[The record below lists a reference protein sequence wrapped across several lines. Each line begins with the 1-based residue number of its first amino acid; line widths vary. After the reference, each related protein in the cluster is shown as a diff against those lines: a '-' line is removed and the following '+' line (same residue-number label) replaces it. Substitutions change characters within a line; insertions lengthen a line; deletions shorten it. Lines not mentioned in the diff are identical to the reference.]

1 MYLTIIILPL
11 LSSLVSGFLGRK
23 VGVTG
28 SQIITC
34 GSLIVTS
41 ILITIA
47 FYEVGICGSP
57 VNIEIINW
65 LDIEILNISWSFY
78 FDQLTVSL
86 GLAVIYCSTL
96 IHIYSVDYLSTDP
109 HIQRFFAY
117 LSAFTAGMLVL
128 ICGGNFLVMFVG
140 WESIGVASYLL
151 INFYFTRIQ
160 ANKAAILAFT
170 MNRGGDM
177 LMSIGFFAIFSIF
190 GSLNYSEIFSLVPF
204 INETTI
210 TIISL
215 FLLGGA
221 LAKSANIPLHSWL
234 PGSMEAP
241 TPVSALLHA
250 ATLVTAG
257 IYLLIRISPIL
268 EYSSTALLVITI
280 IGSTTAFIAAT
291 SGLLANDLKRIIAFS
306 TISQLGYM
314 MMAIGLSQYNVAL
327 MHTVN
332 HAFFKALLFLGA
344 GAVIHSFAD
353 QQDIRKMGGLI
364 KFLPFTYSVMLT
376 GSLSLL
382 ATPYLTGFYSK
393 DLILELAYG
402 QYNFSGIYAY
412 ILGSITA
419 GITAFY
425 SFRLIS
431 LVFLTTPNGNKQSYI
446 NYCLP
451 PHHSKG
457 GGVACPAK
465 AGSLS
470 LTRLRRGFFPAFGG
484 CFAGAE
490 EKLNF
495 IVILPLLLLALF
507 SIFFGFVFSD
517 LFVGM
522 GSDFFQ
528 NSIFMLPKNISLIE
542 AEFSL
547 FPPLMGPAL
556 AGSYSF
562 PFGDAP
568 GCLSLAQGG
577 SYNIFIKLL
586 PAILSFTGALS
597 AIILYHLPFG
607 LFLINLTNNK
617 IGRNIYA
624 FLNGKYYFDVIY
636 NHFIIQSGLKLG
648 YNISKEIDR
657 GAIELL
663 GPYGLSNYFY
673 NAGKNLA
680 KLDTGVITTYSLYIT
695 IALISLLFILFYP
708 ALALATNNLPW
719 LTNPQSLEE
728 IRLFIIY
735 ITSAL
740 IVLSPS
746 IVPCEA
752 TRLLP

>member
-1 MYLTIIILPL
+1 MYLSIIILPL
-11 LSSLVSGFLGRK
+11 LGSIVSGFLGRK
-23 VGVTG
+23 IGVTG

-34 GSLIVTS
+34 TSLIIS
-41 ILITIA
+41 SLLISIA

-57 VNIEIINW
+57 VSIDIISW
-65 LDIEILNISWSFY
+65 LDIELLSISWYFY

-86 GLAVIYCSTL
+86 GLAVLYCSTL

-109 HIQRFFAY
+109 HNQRFFSY

-128 ICGGNFLVMFVG
+128 ICGGNFFVMFVG
-140 WESIGVASYLL
+140 WEAIGVVSYLL

-160 ANKAAILAFT
+160 SNKAAMLAFT

-177 LMSIGFFAIFSIF
+177 LMSVGFFAIFSIF
-190 GSLNYSEIFSLVPF
+190 GSLNYSEVFTLVPYL
-204 INETTI
+204 NETAI
-210 TIISL
+210 TIIAL
-215 FLLGGA
+215 LLLGGA

-268 EYSSTALLVITI
+268 EFSGSVLLIITLIGSSTA
-280 IGSTTAFIAAT
+280 FFAAT
-291 SGLLANDLKRIIAFS
+291 CGLLQNDLKRIIAFS

-402 QYNFSGIYAY
+402 QYSFSGMYAF

-431 LVFLTTPNGNKQSYI
+431 LVFLTTANGQKESYL
-446 NYCLP
+446 NS
-451 PHHSKG
+451 HESKI
-457 GGVACPAK
+457 A
-465 AGSLS
+465 
-470 LTRLRRGFFPAFGG
+470 T
-484 CFAGAE
+484 
-490 EKLNF
+490 
-495 IVILPLLLLALF
+495 IIPLLILAIF
-507 SIFFGFVFSD
+507 SIFFGFIFSD
-517 LFVGM
+517 LFVGI
-522 GSDFFQ
+522 GNDFFA
-528 NSIFMLPKNISLIE
+528 NSIFTHPNNISIVE

-547 FPPLMGPAL
+547 NP
-556 AGSYSF
+556 
-562 PFGDAP
+562 
-568 GCLSLAQGG
+568 
-577 SYNIFIKLL
+577 IIKLL
-586 PAILSFTGALS
+586 PAILSLFGAAL
-597 AIILYHLPFG
+597 AIYMYHIQPQ
-607 LFLINLTNNK
+607 FLINLTFTLKDHQNK
-617 IGRNIYA
+617 LGSAANLNGNDYANSISYIGKSIYT
-624 FLNGKYYFDVIY
+624 FLNGKYFFDAIY
-636 NHFIIQSGLKLG
+636 NQYLVVNGLKLG
-648 YNISKEIDR
+648 YTISKEIDR

-663 GPYGLSNYFY
+663 GPYGLSNYL
-673 NAGKNLA
+673 NNTGKNLA
-680 KLDTGVITTYSLYIT
+680 KLDTGIITTYSLYIT
-695 IALISLLFILFYP
+695 LGLLVLLFLVFAPLFFNTP
-708 ALALATNNLPW
+708 NLD
-719 LTNPQSLEE
+719 EFK
-728 IRLFIIY
+728 LFIIY
-735 ITSAL
+735 FASAFY
-740 IVLSPS
+740 VLSP
-746 IVPCEA
+746 A
-752 TRLLP
+752 TNNKNIK

>member
-1 MYLTIIILPL
+1 MINLT
-11 LSSLVSGFLGRK
+11 
-23 VGVTG
+23 
-28 SQIITC
+28 
-34 GSLIVTS
+34 
-41 ILITIA
+41 
-47 FYEVGICGSP
+47 
-57 VNIEIINW
+57 
-65 LDIEILNISWSFY
+65 
-78 FDQLTVSL
+78 
-86 GLAVIYCSTL
+86 AV
-96 IHIYSVDYLSTDP
+96 

-140 WESIGVASYLL
+140 WEAIGVVSYLL

-160 ANKAAILAFT
+160 SNKAAILAFT

-204 INETTI
+204 INDITI

-215 FLLGGA
+215 LLLGGA

-257 IYLLIRISPIL
+257 IYLLIRVSPIL

-353 QQDIRKMGGLI
+353 QQDVRKMGGLI

-393 DLILELAYG
+393 DLILELAFG

-412 ILGSITA
+412 ILGSLTA

-431 LVFLTTPNGNKQSYI
+431 LVFLTTPNGNKHSYL
-446 NYCLP
+446 N
-451 PHHSKG
+451 
-457 GGVACPAK
+457 
-465 AGSLS
+465 SLN
-470 LTRLRRGFFPAFGG
+470 GEG
-484 CFAGAE
+484 
-490 EKLNF
+490 EKLNL
-495 IVILPLLLLALF
+495 IVIFPLLILALF

-517 LFVGM
+517 LFIGI

-528 NSIFMLPKNISLIE
+528 NSIFMHPNNISLIE
-542 AEFSL
+542 AEFTTCSI
-547 FPPLMGPAL
+547 
-556 AGSYSF
+556 
-562 PFGDAP
+562 GDITTSSSN
-568 GCLSLAQGG
+568 LL
-577 SYNIFIKLL
+577 IKLL
-586 PAILSFTGALS
+586 PAILSFTGAFS
-597 AIILYHLPFG
+597 AIVLYHLPFG
-607 LFLINLTNNK
+607 FLLNNCCYEVTATNNK
-617 IGRNIYA
+617 LVACFQVASARNIYA

-636 NHFIIQSGLKLG
+636 NHFIFQAGFNLG
-648 YNISKEIDR
+648 YSISKELDR
-657 GAIELL
+657 GAIEFL

-673 NAGKNLA
+673 NAGKNLS

-695 IALISLLFILFYP
+695 IALISLLFILFSP
-708 ALALATNNLPW
+708 LILNNYSQLSETSSNY
-719 LTNPQSLEE
+719 LNSLEE

-740 IVLSPS
+740 IVFSPTYTSPS
-746 IVPCEA
+746 PSPSLQIK
-752 TRLLP
+752 

>member
-1 MYLTIIILPL
+1 MYLSIIILPL
-11 LSSLVSGFLGRK
+11 LGAAVSGFLGRK
-23 VGVTG
+23 VGITG

-34 GSLIVTS
+34 TSLILSS

-57 VNIEIINW
+57 VSIDLLSW

-86 GLAVIYCSTL
+86 GMAVIYCSTL

-109 HIQRFFAY
+109 HNQRFFAY
-117 LSAFTAGMLVL
+117 LSAFTAGMLIL
-128 ICGGNFLVMFVG
+128 ICGGNFFVMFVG
-140 WESIGVASYLL
+140 WEAIGVVSYLL
-151 INFYFTRIQ
+151 INYYFTRIQ
-160 ANKAAILAFT
+160 SNKAAILAFT

-177 LMSIGFFAIFSIF
+177 LMSIGFFAMFSIF
-190 GSLNYSEIFSLVPF
+190 GSLNYSDIFSLVPY
-204 INETTI
+204 INEVSI

-215 FLLGGA
+215 LLLGGA

-257 IYLLIRISPIL
+257 IYLLIRVSPIL
-268 EYSSTALLVITI
+268 EYSTTALLTITI
-280 IGSTTAFIAAT
+280 IGSTTAFFAAT

-344 GAVIHSFAD
+344 GAVIHSFHD
-353 QQDIRKMGGLI
+353 QQDVRKMGGLI
-364 KFLPFTYSVMLT
+364 KFLPFTYSVMLA

-393 DLILELAYG
+393 DLILELAFA
-402 QYNFSGIYAY
+402 QYSFSGMYAY

-431 LVFLTTPNGNKQSYI
+431 LVFLTVPNGNKQSYL
-446 NYCLP
+446 NS
-451 PHHSKG
+451 HESKI
-457 GGVACPAK
+457 A
-465 AGSLS
+465 
-470 LTRLRRGFFPAFGG
+470 T
-484 CFAGAE
+484 
-490 EKLNF
+490 
-495 IVILPLLLLALF
+495 IIPLLILAIF
-507 SIFFGFVFSD
+507 SIFFGYVLSD
-517 LFVGM
+517 LFVGI

-528 NSIFMLPKNISLIE
+528 NAIFIHPNNISLVE

-547 FPPLMGPAL
+547 NP
-556 AGSYSF
+556 
-562 PFGDAP
+562 
-568 GCLSLAQGG
+568 
-577 SYNIFIKLL
+577 IFKLL
-586 PAILSFTGALS
+586 PAILSISGATL
-597 AIILYHLPFG
+597 AIYLYHIQP
-607 LFLINLTNNK
+607 LFLINLTNYKLNRK
-617 IGRNIYA
+617 IYA

-636 NHFIIQSGLKLG
+636 NHFFITNGLVLA
-648 YNISKEIDR
+648 NTISKEIDR

-663 GPYGLSNYFY
+663 GPYGLSNYFTKIG
-673 NAGKNLA
+673 NNLA

-695 IALISLLFILFYP
+695 LALIALLIIVFAPIFNNSIGMENSFNVIS
-708 ALALATNNLPW
+708 ASA
-719 LTNPQSLEE
+719 EE

-735 ITSAL
+735 IATT
-740 IVLSPS
+740 IVVLSS
-746 IVPCEA
+746 KNQN
-752 TRLLP
+752 

>member
-1 MYLTIIILPL
+1 MIN
-11 LSSLVSGFLGRK
+11 
-23 VGVTG
+23 
-28 SQIITC
+28 
-34 GSLIVTS
+34 LI
-41 ILITIA
+41 A
-47 FYEVGICGSP
+47 M
-57 VNIEIINW
+57 
-65 LDIEILNISWSFY
+65 
-78 FDQLTVSL
+78 
-86 GLAVIYCSTL
+86 
-96 IHIYSVDYLSTDP
+96 

-177 LMSIGFFAIFSIF
+177 LMSIGFFAIFTIF
-190 GSLNYSEIFSLVPF
+190 GSLSYSEIFSLVPF
-204 INETTI
+204 INSPSLSLGSFGGSCYAEGATTI

-257 IYLLIRISPIL
+257 IYLLIRVSPIL

-314 MMAIGLSQYNVAL
+314 MMAIGLSQYNAAL

-353 QQDIRKMGGLI
+353 QQDVRKMGGLI

-446 NYCLP
+446 NSNP
-451 PHHSKG
+451 VFSNTPHSKG
-457 GGVACPAK
+457 EGV
-465 AGSLS
+465 
-470 LTRLRRGFFPAFGG
+470 LTIR
-484 CFAGAE
+484 
-490 EKLNF
+490 EKLNL
-495 IVILPLLLLALF
+495 IVIFPLLLLALF

-528 NSIFMLPKNISLIE
+528 NSIFMHPKNISLIE
-542 AEFSL
+542 AEFSTQVSTPYL
-547 FPPLMGPAL
+547 MEGQDSLGLYASIPSFGASDHTGYAPACPLRGEP
-556 AGSYSF
+556 
-562 PFGDAP
+562 
-568 GCLSLAQGG
+568 AQG
-577 SYNIFIKLL
+577 SNSVFIKLL

-607 LFLINLTNNK
+607 LFLINLTNYK

-636 NHFIIQSGLKLG
+636 NHFIIQSGFKLG
-648 YNISKEIDR
+648 YNISKGIDR
-657 GAIELL
+657 GAIEFL
-663 GPYGLSNYFY
+663 GPNGLSNYLN

-708 ALALATNNLPW
+708 ALALASNNSFESSASPAAG
-719 LTNPQSLEE
+719 TYPQSLEE

-735 ITSAL
+735 ITSAF
-740 IVLSPS
+740 IVISPANRLS
-746 IVPCEA
+746 
-752 TRLLP
+752 L

>member
-1 MYLTIIILPL
+1 MYLSIIILPL

-28 SQIITC
+28 SQLITC

-41 ILITIA
+41 VLITIA

-57 VNIEIINW
+57 VNINIINW

-190 GSLNYSEIFSLVPF
+190 GSLSYSEIFSMVPF
-204 INETTI
+204 INSPSVPLGSLEESTVGAFTTLCAPPVREGESFGRLCESEQAGGEATTI

-257 IYLLIRISPIL
+257 IYLLIRVSPIL

-314 MMAIGLSQYNVAL
+314 MMAIGLSQYNAAL

-353 QQDIRKMGGLI
+353 QQDVRKMGGLI

-431 LVFLTTPNGNKQSYI
+431 LVFLTTPNGNKQSYF
-446 NYCLP
+446 NSCLSSPLSP
-451 PHHSKG
+451 PPLRG
-457 GGVACPAK
+457 GREYVTSVAT
-465 AGSLS
+465 S
-470 LTRLRRGFFPAFGG
+470 LTHSGLRNYPVFGK
-484 CFAGAE
+484 
-490 EKLNF
+490 EKLNL
-495 IVILPLLLLALF
+495 IVIFPLLLLALF

-528 NSIFMLPKNISLIE
+528 NSIFMHPKNISLIE

-547 FPPLMGPAL
+547 STSNAAL
-556 AGSYSF
+556 AQE
-562 PFGDAP
+562 
-568 GCLSLAQGG
+568 SLA
-577 SYNIFIKLL
+577 
-586 PAILSFTGALS
+586 P
-597 AIILYHLPFG
+597 
-607 LFLINLTNNK
+607 
-617 IGRNIYA
+617 
-624 FLNGKYYFDVIY
+624 
-636 NHFIIQSGLKLG
+636 
-648 YNISKEIDR
+648 
-657 GAIELL
+657 
-663 GPYGLSNYFY
+663 PYSPLR
-673 NAGKNLA
+673 A
-680 KLDTGVITTYSLYIT
+680 
-695 IALISLLFILFYP
+695 
-708 ALALATNNLPW
+708 
-719 LTNPQSLEE
+719 
-728 IRLFIIY
+728 
-735 ITSAL
+735 
-740 IVLSPS
+740 SPS
-746 IVPCEA
+746 E
-752 TRLLP
+752 

>member
-1 MYLTIIILPL
+1 MYLSIIILPL

-23 VGVTG
+23 IGVTG

-34 GSLIVTS
+34 SSLIITS

-57 VNIEIINW
+57 VSIDILNW
-65 LDIEILNISWSFY
+65 VDIEILNITWSFY

-160 ANKAAILAFT
+160 SNKAAILAFT

-190 GSLNYSEIFSLVPF
+190 GSFNYSEIFSLIPF
-204 INETTI
+204 INESTI

-215 FLLGGA
+215 LLLGGA

-257 IYLLIRISPIL
+257 IYLLIRVSPIL
-268 EYSSTALLVITI
+268 EYSSTALLIITI

-314 MMAIGLSQYNVAL
+314 MMAIGISQYNIAL

-353 QQDIRKMGGLI
+353 QQDVRKMGGLI

-376 GSLSLL
+376 GTLSLL

-431 LVFLTTPNGNKQSYI
+431 LVFLTTPNGNKLSYLNSLNSSGSYFVTTHKI
-446 NYCLP
+446 SMHGKEWLP
-451 PHHSKG
+451 TK
-457 GGVACPAK
+457 K
-465 AGSLS
+465 L
-470 LTRLRRGFFPAFGG
+470 
-484 CFAGAE
+484 

-495 IVILPLLLLALF
+495 ILILPLFVLAIF
-507 SIFFGFVFSD
+507 SIFFGYIFSD
-517 LFVGM
+517 LFIGI

-528 NSIFMLPKNISLIE
+528 NSIFMHPNNISLVE
-542 AEFSL
+542 AEFST
-547 FPPLMGPAL
+547 AL
-556 AGSYSF
+556 NNSDISTF
-562 PFGDAP
+562 
-568 GCLSLAQGG
+568 
-577 SYNIFIKLL
+577 NIIIKLL
-586 PAILSFTGALS
+586 PVILSFIGAFS

-617 IGRNIYA
+617 VGISIYA
-624 FLNGKYYFDVIY
+624 FLNGKYYFDIIY
-636 NHFIIQSGLKLG
+636 NHFIFQTGFKLG
-648 YNISKEIDR
+648 YIISKEIDR

-663 GPYGLSNYFY
+663 GPYGLSNYLY
-673 NAGKNLA
+673 NTGKNLA

-695 IALISLLFILFYP
+695 IALISLLFILFSPLILNSQLSVDSQGSNYS
-708 ALALATNNLPW
+708 TN
-719 LTNPQSLEE
+719 LEE

-740 IVLSPS
+740 V
-746 IVPCEA
+746 V
-752 TRLLP
+752 LLPSKLIS